1 MIIHLIIIIKEAVR
15 VPIVQINTC
24 VKRTTV
30 IHVFKNHLLLI
41 PTFIAGA
48 IKIQFFLVNSLKGLK

>member
-1 MIIHLIIIIKEAVR
+1 MIIHLIIIIKEVAR

-30 IHVFKNHLLLI
+30 NHVFRNHLRRILK
-41 PTFIAGA
+41 FIAGA